1 MQKADLVHPGEIKEQ
16 KNINIMEDKSHLRK
30 YLQHEAMPLVKKGE
44 MLAGAGK
51 HVLLAMKLSTYTSES
66 PQILKEENSS
76 LQDEMSHTK

>member
-44 MLAGAGK
+44 MLAGAEKKGITCDK
-51 HVLLAMKLSTYTSES
+51 TQHIHK
-66 PQILKEENSS
+66 
-76 LQDEMSHTK
+76 

>member
-16 KNINIMEDKSHLRK
+16 KNNNIMEDKSHLRK

-51 HVLLAMKLSTYTSES
+51 HILLAIKLGTYTSES
-66 PQILKEENSS
+66 PQILKKKIA
-76 LQDEMSHTK
+76 HYT

>member
-16 KNINIMEDKSHLRK
+16 KNNNIMADKSHLRK

-51 HVLLAMKLSTYTSES
+51 HILLAIKLGTTYTSES
-66 PQILKEENSS
+66 PQILKKKIA
-76 LQDEMSHTK
+76 HYT